1 MLKVVTGILE
11 CIFSEVLK
19 VNKSDFELFNN
30 FETKNSLMRFLLFVS
45 CFLSTAFL
53 VNSQDNSYRVP
64 IPVNWANNFEFI
76 RNDFGKACLFLD
88 QGDSY
93 FIMLLDSNYNVL
105 TEFSDRYYTNSP
117 PTYLGCITNENC
129 FELFFRRVEFDVLL
143 VLVIDVKLKS
153 LTRVKDFKITEYPG
167 EKIFYT
173 SSYVASNKKA
183 IVSAISNSLVYKRHE
198 IVEKI
203 IFTGSNLS
211 SNKMATLSFF
221 QNRLIYKKHK
231 PELITE
237 NKEIQLKPDDQNFI
251 KDAALTYYKSHS
263 DTLILLFEMEKV
275 TEKNRRYR
283 LFTIDLENQIY
294 QSIEF
299 GCGQTKKQ
307 PFLDARYFR
316 NTVLLEN
323 CDKKLMMLDG
333 LNGELIKE
341 ISLDYDSLFAK
352 YYRDLFYFCYAQVF
366 NEISDPVQY
375 KYYDGTKMPGFN
387 LKECRFDFFEDTTG
401 LYLEIEWQ
409 GLLRSVYVSTIFYS
423 RTYLPFDWEKKEIL
437 LKPPS
442 KKFDDYIIYEID
454 KQLTAKTKTTGYFA
468 GFGDKIMFGY
478 LPKNSNE
485 LIIEAP
491 DF

>member
-198 IVEKI
+198 IV
-203 IFTGSNLS
+203 
-211 SNKMATLSFF
+211 
-221 QNRLIYKKHK
+221 
-231 PELITE
+231 
-237 NKEIQLKPDDQNFI
+237 
-251 KDAALTYYKSHS
+251 
-263 DTLILLFEMEKV
+263 
-275 TEKNRRYR
+275 
-283 LFTIDLENQIY
+283 
-294 QSIEF
+294 
-299 GCGQTKKQ
+299 
-307 PFLDARYFR
+307 
-316 NTVLLEN
+316 
-323 CDKKLMMLDG
+323 
-333 LNGELIKE
+333 
-341 ISLDYDSLFAK
+341 
-352 YYRDLFYFCYAQVF
+352 
-366 NEISDPVQY
+366 
-375 KYYDGTKMPGFN
+375 
-387 LKECRFDFFEDTTG
+387 
-401 LYLEIEWQ
+401 
-409 GLLRSVYVSTIFYS
+409 
-423 RTYLPFDWEKKEIL
+423 
-437 LKPPS
+437 
-442 KKFDDYIIYEID
+442 
-454 KQLTAKTKTTGYFA
+454 
-468 GFGDKIMFGY
+468 
-478 LPKNSNE
+478 
-485 LIIEAP
+485 
-491 DF
+491 